1 MKILN
6 AVLAVLGVLL
16 ALLLLAGLFLTL
28 GNYFSGPY
36 FEEHD
41 AGAPTPAAPAPVAC
55 PPAVCPTCTC
65 IPYRKPNYPAPS
77 VVDREVGLAE
87 ARGDHECAEALFDVR
102 IALLRDGLE
111 DVDVLLDH
119 MGEVLSPDAGVAP

>member
-28 GNYFSGPY
+28 GNYFPRTLSA
-36 FEEHD
+36 EHD
-41 AGAPTPAAPAPVAC
+41 AGVPTPTAPAPVAC
-55 PPAVCPTCTC
+55 PTAVCPTCTC
-65 IPYRKPNYPAPS
+65 IPYRKPNYTAPS

-119 MGEVLSPDAGVAP
+119 MGEVLSPDAGAPR